1 MLASFVD
8 GLSIPFFSVG
18 RRTLTIS
25 RSLVVNQPD
34 WLLWVRRD
42 TPQVDTERVAVSSDV
57 SVVVAEGSRRGWQ
70 SDLPDSIPKDG
81 RITKRAVKIDVCASV
96 QRVSSPF

>member
-1 MLASFVD
+1 MLAPFVD

-42 TPQVDTERVAVSSDV
+42 TPQVDTERVAVSSDA

-70 SDLPDSIPKDG
+70 SDLPGSTSNDG
-81 RITKRAVKIDVCASV
+81 RIAKRAVKIDVCASV
-96 QRVSSPF
+96 QRVTSPF

>member
-1 MLASFVD
+1 MLAPFVD

-42 TPQVDTERVAVSSDV
+42 TPQVDTERVAVSSDA

-70 SDLPDSIPKDG
+70 SDLPGSISNDG
-81 RITKRAVKIDVCASV
+81 RIAKRAVKIDVCASV
-96 QRVSSPF
+96 QRVTSPF